1 MGVLANVVLRQGR
14 AVGTLG
20 HEEEMRRLRRQL
32 IPKKAIARLEAGSHF
47 GGAQPGQGASACSA
61 RPRAGFTAQVLG
73 EGELQSSLRVLAA
86 TELELYHC
94 HVEVFLRHASPALL
108 GAMRDDVAFKLTY
121 FYGRIGSIS
130 SDTVH
135 EFGKY
140 NNEVERALQYIQDLQ
155 SHFSMGAMDSIAR
168 ARLAGPGAAQGVL
181 PVPGYMEYLVAKGST
196 PAQSFWSQPAVS
208 GTARSN
214 AILPLL
220 HQMYPEGLQ
229 PLAAKL
235 DDLVARTSRLGQ
247 DLTALSPPRSPSR
260 PLSAQH
266 MDQGQER
273 DYQRNDTEARPSASK
288 TRRDRLTSADDE
300 RASCTT
306 SPPMEPVLRPDRPLA
321 TSRPHSPTRPG
332 ALRAAGVM
340 WLRGQEVSA
349 TPSLRQCLTFEEI
362 ARLKA
367 EARRPT
373 PGTHH

>member
-1 MGVLANVVLRQGR
+1 MAEMGVLANVVLRQGR

-47 GGAQPGQGASACSA
+47 GGAQPGRGASACSA

-73 EGELQSSLRVLAA
+73 EGELQSSLRVLAS

-155 SHFSMGAMDSIAR
+155 SHFSMVSQAR
-168 ARLAGPGAAQGVL
+168 QRPSQPAPL
-181 PVPGYMEYLVAKGST
+181 PTHLLGYMEYLVAKGST

-300 RASCTT
+300 RASFTT